1 MHDPSYGGADDV
13 PVVVE
18 KCFTIT
24 TEEADRVLAAQKKSG
39 KVLSVFQSE
48 YSKPI

>member
-1 MHDPSYGGADDV
+1 
-13 PVVVE
+13 VE

-24 TEEADRVLAAQKKSG
+24 TEEADRVLAARKKSG

-48 YSKPI
+48 YSEST